1 MPQSEPEL
9 RTSELWD
16 AISNHEG
23 SLTHRSS
30 EIVAPVAMVLLLRL
44 AEHALPLSPR
54 WRDLRGKELTRFLTE
69 AVASCVKADPGQVAH
84 NRWVAF
90 TVLGAFH
97 LTKLSPKVVGK
108 IVRWSLDFDLE
119 SNRGRQ
125 LARNALEALLDQASH
140 TKTSSVL
147 SASVP
152 APVAK
157 LMVDLVKPRP
167 GELVYDPCL
176 GYGELLVAA
185 AARLAQQAP
194 PVASEGHAGLEQFI
208 FAGVAEFPPV
218 VIGLARI
225 ILAGVDNPGFES
237 HSALRE
243 PSENAPPSG
252 RFDCILCVPPA
263 GRRGVTGPVIN
274 IETQTLQHVMASL
287 RQGGRAVVA
296 LPESTLFR
304 RGLERKVR
312 QKLLSEYCVNGV
324 VSLPEGAFQP
334 FSGIKRSL
342 LLFRRE
348 KPAKT
353 VRFLRAEEWP
363 PYQAN
368 SRFASERALEAAR
381 NIAETFRNSTSD
393 GCAWETPVAKL
404 AERGWELLAKR
415 TGEEALRH
423 SLSVLAETNK
433 QFDVPPLGNVAEVLL
448 GGSKWGGMATSH
460 RDDPSVVAGIVRVA
474 DIGKRRMRNPSRFL
488 TGTRAAGIL
497 SEHRL
502 RAGDVLLSVSGTIGK
517 IGIVS
522 ESSSIVGALAAR
534 GLAVIRPGPRMSPLF
549 LRCLLASDTYQDW
562 LHGHARGVSIQHLSV
577 RTLRRLPVPVP
588 ELSLQ
593 ERLVRQVITQ
603 DTDVL
608 SRFRHV
614 LGDGGWDLI
623 DAWLHGPDARELRT
637 FRNASDGL
645 MLLERIAGSVCEL
658 RNQVANVG
666 RNTAPNL
673 TRWLSALAEPM
684 RTLRGL
690 NHVPPGPERVA
701 ILDGAQVRIGHIL
714 ADLPESSLPNVD
726 LARDVTRN
734 ISRLI
739 RMERESILEHVEL
752 EPVVRPG
759 SVAAGDEAE
768 VQVSLE
774 NRSRLAVRNVS
785 VSTLPDIGA
794 SRVPYLAGQKELS
807 FPVRIPASAPLGNY
821 RFQVRWRADRLD
833 GQQVFGDAPLAV
845 GVQVAREAAP
855 AGDLGTSPYIV
866 GSPIDREE
874 MFFGRGDIINKIR
887 RQLSTTQRANVILLE
902 GNRRTGKTS
911 ILKRLQA
918 PNCLPGWIVTNC
930 SFQGGEGHAS
940 RAGLPTSEVF
950 RLMAR
955 DLGWTASDA
964 GVPAWFPGMD
974 PPDSKKPFKLAFLG
988 ALSKAFSG
996 PRPFEAFELYLR
1008 AVLEAASPRRVLL
1021 MLDEFDKLQEGI
1033 DNNITSPQVPENIRY
1048 LLHSYPNLSA
1058 VITGSRRLKRLR
1070 EEYWSALFGFG
1081 HRVAVGE
1088 IRERD
1093 ARLLVTRPV
1102 EGRLSYVPE
1111 ATDRVVDL
1119 CARHPFL
1126 IQSLCNRIFDR
1137 AAESDRRTVTV
1148 GDADRAAMEMVRD
1161 NEHFRTLWDYAET
1174 ERKRFILVLCQRL
1187 RKGPDP
1193 ITLSLLETKLDE
1205 FGIIV
1210 PRDQRLGDDLD
1221 FLRELE
1227 LLTLDGRTNESTYAI
1242 AVPLMAKWIRQS
1254 IDFEDQRQRAVQ
1266 ESEELDDGSGYGYGD
1281 GSGAGSGDGYGS
1293 SAGSETI

>member
-16 AISNHEG
+16 AIGNLEG

-30 EIVAPVAMVLLLRL
+30 EIVAPVATVLLLRC
-44 AEHALPLSPR
+44 AEHALPLSQR
-54 WRDLRGKELTRFLTE
+54 WRDLRGEELTRFLTE
-69 AVASCVKADPGQVAH
+69 AVASGVKVDPGQVAH

-90 TVLGAFH
+90 TVLGA
-97 LTKLSPKVVGK
+97 LYLKKLSPEVVGT

-147 SASVP
+147 SASAP

-167 GELVYDPCL
+167 GELVYDPCF
-176 GYGELLVAA
+176 GSGELLVAA

-237 HSALRE
+237 YSALRE

-252 RFDCILCVPPA
+252 RFDCILRVPPA

-304 RGLERKVR
+304 GGLERKVR

-381 NIAETFRNSTSD
+381 NIAETFRNGTSD
-393 GCAWETPVAKL
+393 GRAWETPVAKL
-404 AERGWELLAKR
+404 AERRWELLAKR

-433 QFDVPPLGNVAEVLL
+433 EFDARPLGNVAEVLL
-448 GGSKWGGMATSH
+448 GGSKWGGMVTSQ

-488 TGTRAAGIL
+488 TSTRAAGIL

-517 IGIVS
+517 IGMVS
-522 ESSSIVGALAAR
+522 ESSGIVGALAAR

-562 LHGHARGVSIQHLSV
+562 LHGHARGAVIQHLSIQA
-577 RTLRRLPVPVP
+577 LRRLPVPVP
-588 ELSLQ
+588 ELATQ
-593 ERLVRQVITQ
+593 ERLVRHVTAQ
-603 DTDVL
+603 DGDAL
-608 SRFRHV
+608 SRFKRI
-614 LGDGGWDLI
+614 LNEGGWDPI
-623 DAWLHGPDARELRT
+623 DAWLHGPDARELRLGRYAT
-637 FRNASDGL
+637 DRL
-645 MLLERIAGSVCEL
+645 MLLEKIADSLQAL
-658 RNQVANVG
+658 RNQVAHVDEN
-666 RNTAPNL
+666 AEPSL
-673 TRWLSALAEPM
+673 SRWLLALADSM
-684 RTLRGL
+684 RTFKGL
-690 NHVPPGPERVA
+690 NHVPAGPERVA
-701 ILDGAQVRIGHIL
+701 ILDGAQARIERIL
-714 ADLPESSLPNVD
+714 SD
-726 LARDVTRN
+726 LAGSSSPNAGPARNATRN
-734 ISRLI
+734 LSRI
-739 RMERESILEHVEL
+739 VRVERESILENVEM
-752 EPVVRPG
+752 EPFVRPS
-759 SVAAGDEAE
+759 SVPAGKEAE
-768 VQVSLE
+768 VQVSLN
-774 NRSRLAVRNVS
+774 NRSRLALRNVS
-785 VSTLPDIGA
+785 ISTRPDIGA
-794 SRVPYLAGQKELS
+794 SRVPYLAGEKELS
-807 FPVRIPASAPLGNY
+807 FPVRIPASEPVGNF
-821 RFQVRWRADRLD
+821 RFEVQWRADRLD
-833 GQQVFGDAPLAV
+833 GQQVFGEAPLAV
-845 GVQVAREAAP
+845 GVSVARETAP
-855 AGDLGTSPYIV
+855 PGDLGTSPYIV

-874 MFFGRGDIINKIR
+874 MFFGREDIINKIR
-887 RQLSTTQRANVILLE
+887 RQLSTRHRANVILLE

-911 ILKRLQA
+911 ILGRLQA
-918 PNCLPGWIVTNC
+918 PNVLPGWITVNC
-930 SFQGGEGHAS
+930 SLQGGEGHES
-940 RAGLPTSEVF
+940 KPGLATNEVF

-955 DLGWTASDA
+955 HIGLAAHSA
-964 GVPAWFPGMD
+964 GVRVWLPDMD
-974 PPDSKKPFKLAFLG
+974 PPDPKKRFRIGFAKAVRQ
-988 ALSKAFSG
+988 AFSAS
-996 PRPFEAFELYLR
+996 RPFETFELFLQTMID
-1008 AVLEAASPRRVLL
+1008 AAKPRRILL

-1033 DNNITSPQVPENIRY
+1033 DNGVTSPQVPENIRY
-1048 LLHSYPNLSA
+1048 LLHTYPGVSA
-1058 VITGSRRLKRLR
+1058 VLTGSRRLKRLR
-1070 EEYWSALFGFG
+1070 EEYWSALFGLG
-1081 HRVAVGE
+1081 HRVAVSE
-1088 IRERD
+1088 LREGD

-1111 ATDRVVDL
+1111 ARDRVVDL

-1137 AAESDRRTVTV
+1137 AAESGRRLVTV
-1148 GDADRAAMEMVRD
+1148 GGANRAAMEMVRD

-1174 ERKRFILVLCQRL
+1174 ERKRLILAWCQRL
-1187 RKGPDP
+1187 QEGPDP
-1193 ITLSLLETKLDE
+1193 VTLSLLETKLE
-1205 FGIIV
+1205 ESGVIV
-1210 PRDQRLGDDLD
+1210 PRGHRLGDDLE

-1227 LLTLDGRTNESTYAI
+1227 LVKLDNRTSESTYAL
-1242 AVPLMAKWIRQS
+1242 AVPLMGMWIKSS
-1254 IDFEDQRQRAVQ
+1254 IDFEDQRRRAVR
-1266 ESEELDDGSGYGYGD
+1266 EGEEVDDGR
-1281 GSGAGSGDGYGS
+1281 
-1293 SAGSETI
+1293 